1 MSKAENLASL
11 LNASGLID
19 SDDLA
24 TGSISSVKLAD
35 SSITNTKYGGTISV
49 DGSGNVTITGNIDA
63 TKATLDS
70 ATINGSIAS
79 GSIVSTGNITASSGT
94 ITDTRGSVREFG
106 PNIAGTPVISDTNYT
121 IPSGSSG
128 QCIRLENTVA
138 TVTVD
143 GNNFSRGEVITLVN
157 QTSTTVTINFQNWGN
172 GARVGGVNANYN
184 GVTGPTLQAYG
195 VCSIIAIADAR
206 VHITGNLTI

>member
-79 GSIVSTGNITASSGT
+79 GSIVSSGT

-106 PNIAGTPVISDTNYT
+106 
-121 IPSGSSG
+121 
-128 QCIRLENTVA
+128 
-138 TVTVD
+138 
-143 GNNFSRGEVITLVN
+143 
-157 QTSTTVTINFQNWGN
+157 
-172 GARVGGVNANYN
+172 
-184 GVTGPTLQAYG
+184 
-195 VCSIIAIADAR
+195 
-206 VHITGNLTI
+206 

>member
-79 GSIVSTGNITASSGT
+79 GSIVSSGT

-106 PNIAGTPVISDTNYT
+106 RNISGTPVISDTNYT

-157 QTSTTVTINFQNWGN
+157 QTSTAVTINFQNWGN

-206 VHITGNLTI
+206 VHITGNLTA

>member
-79 GSIVSTGNITASSGT
+79 GSIVSSGT

-106 PNIAGTPVISDTNYT
+106 RNISGTPVISDTNYT

-157 QTSTTVTINFQNWGN
+157 QTSTAVTINFQNWGN

>member
-24 TGSISSVKLAD
+24 AGSISSVKL
-35 SSITNTKYGGTISV
+35 
-49 DGSGNVTITGNIDA
+49 
-63 TKATLDS
+63 ATLDS

-79 GSIVSTGNITASSGT
+79 GSIVSSGT

-106 PNIAGTPVISDTNYT
+106 RNISGTPVISDTNYT

-157 QTSTTVTINFQNWGN
+157 QTSTAVTINFQNWGN